1 MSASAE
7 YIVQVGA
14 AGGAAAAKR
23 EVRVE
28 PLGPATAPAAG
39 PAGAAAEARFRITI
53 DGRESV
59 VSARRIEA
67 STWSLLTE
75 DGRQIVVDVDGAAP
89 DLRVTVAG
97 GEPLRMQIQD
107 SRALALEG
115 GSSGAAGGQSAGEL
129 RASMPGKVVKVLCK
143 PGDGIKAGQG
153 LLVIEAMKMEN
164 ELRAVAAGKVTEV
177 LVREGQAVEGGQL
190 LVSLVP
196 S

>member
-14 AGGAAAAKR
+14 ASGAAAAKR

-28 PLGPATAPAAG
+28 PVTPAPASGSAG
-39 PAGAAAEARFRITI
+39 PAGEARFRITI
-53 DGRESV
+53 DGRATE

-75 DGRQIVVDVDGAAP
+75 DGSQIVVDVDGAAP

-97 GEPLRMQIQD
+97 GEPLKVQIQD
-107 SRALALEG
+107 ARALALEG
-115 GSSGAAGGQSAGEL
+115 GSGGAAGGQSAGEL

-143 PGDGIKAGQG
+143 PGDAIKAGQG

-164 ELRAVAAGKVTEV
+164 ELRAAAAGKITEV

-196 S
+196 A

>member
-7 YIVQVGA
+7 YIVEVGA
-14 AGGAAAAKR
+14 AGAATAKR

-28 PLGPATAPAAG
+28 PLGSPG
-39 PAGAAAEARFRITI
+39 EGRFRITI

-59 VSARRIEA
+59 VNARRVEA
-67 STWSLLTE
+67 GTWSLLTE
-75 DGRQIVVDVDGAAP
+75 DGAQIVVDVDGAVP
-89 DLRVTVAG
+89 ELRVTVAG
-97 GEPLRMQIQD
+97 GEPLRVQLQD
-107 SRALALEG
+107 ARALAIGG
-115 GSSGAAGGQSAGEL
+115 GSGAAAGGQSAGEL

-164 ELRAVAAGKVTEV
+164 ELRAGAAGKVTEV

-196 S
+196 A

>member
-14 AGGAAAAKR
+14 ASGAAAAKR

-28 PLGPATAPAAG
+28 PMSPATAPAAG
-39 PAGAAAEARFRITI
+39 SAGPAGEARFRITI
-53 DGRESV
+53 DGRATE
-59 VSARRIEA
+59 VSARRIEG
-67 STWSLLTE
+67 SSWSLLTE
-75 DGRQIVVDVDGAAP
+75 DGSQIVVDVDGAAP

-97 GEPLRMQIQD
+97 GEPLRVQIQD
-107 SRALALEG
+107 ARALSLEG
-115 GSSGAAGGQSAGEL
+115 GAGGAAGGQSAGEL

-143 PGDGIKAGQG
+143 PGDAIKAGQG

-164 ELRAVAAGKVTEV
+164 ELRAAGAGKITEV

-196 S
+196 A

>member
-1 MSASAE
+1 MSAE
-7 YIVQVGA
+7 YIVQVNPAGA
-14 AGGAAAAKR
+14 GAAKR

-28 PLGPATAPAAG
+28 PLGLATAPAGSAGAAG
-39 PAGAAAEARFRITI
+39 PAGEGRFRITI
-53 DGRESV
+53 DGQESV

-97 GEPLRMQIQD
+97 AEPLRVQLQD
-107 SRALALEG
+107 ARALLLEG
-115 GSSGAAGGQSAGEL
+115 GAGGSAGGQSAGEL

-196 S
+196 A